1 MASVQPIVSRARSD
15 AQKAERRRSIL
26 EAADTHFQQVGFEAF
41 SMAKVG
47 RLAGVAKGTLYL
59 YFSTR
64 EAVLLA
70 LFGEKLTSWVN
81 GVCTHLDASEGERIS
96 DEVFVRAVF
105 LEAHRDPALIRLMAR
120 LDSVI
125 EHNVSLEALIAAK
138 RHMAAE
144 LARLGAKAAPALS
157 LTPAQ
162 VQETLAAF
170 GALLLGVGQLDH
182 GPELDDAVLPEDVRQ
197 FRTFYSPES
206 LFLTNAGRILTGI
219 RQGPG

>member
-1 MASVQPIVSRARSD
+1 MVSVPTIVSRARSD
-15 AQKAERRRSIL
+15 AQKAERRRSML
-26 EAADTHFQQVGFEAF
+26 DAADEHFQQVGFEAF
-41 SMAKVG
+41 SMAQVG

-70 LFGEKLTSWVN
+70 LFGEKLTAWVD
-81 GVCTHLDASEGERIS
+81 GVCDRLEVGMS
-96 DEVFVRAVF
+96 DRAFVRGVF
-105 LEAHRDPALIRLMAR
+105 EEAHRDPALIRLMAR

-125 EHNVSLEALIAAK
+125 EHNVSLDALIAAK

-144 LARLGAKAAPALS
+144 LERLAARAAPVLR

-182 GPELDDAVLPEDVRQ
+182 GPDLDDEALPEDVRQ
-197 FRTFYSPES
+197 FRTFYSPEH
-206 LFLTNAGRILTGI
+206 LFLTNAGRILQGI

>member
-26 EAADTHFQQVGFEAF
+26 EAADEHFQQVGFEAF

-64 EAVLLA
+64 EAVLLE
-70 LFGEKLTSWVN
+70 LFGEKLSSWVD
-81 GVCTHLDASEGERIS
+81 GVCARLDGPVS
-96 DEVFVRAVF
+96 DADFVRAVF
-105 LEAHRDPALIRLMAR
+105 EEAHRDPALIRLMAR

-144 LARLGAKAAPALS
+144 LTRLAARAAPALA

-182 GPELDDAVLPEDVRQ
+182 GPDLDDAELPEDVRQ
-197 FRTFYSPES
+197 FRDYYAAEK
-206 LFLTNAGRILTGI
+206 LFLTNAGRILRGI
-219 RQGPG
+219 RQGSG